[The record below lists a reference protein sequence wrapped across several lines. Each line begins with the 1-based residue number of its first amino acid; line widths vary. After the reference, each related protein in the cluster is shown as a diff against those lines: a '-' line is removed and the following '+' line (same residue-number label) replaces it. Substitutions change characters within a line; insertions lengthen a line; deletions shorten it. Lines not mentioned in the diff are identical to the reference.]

1 MRILRPQVESKVER
15 NAVDLFQVQRR
26 RLGWCVRHCG
36 VGVAIVWAVHDAL
49 QAHKVDAKSCAA
61 IGGRLLCM
69 LTGDCARFDR
79 ASVDMYRKRDNDTH
93 TANRR
98 GRGARYG
105 YMQEEQDRYFI
116 NVFDASPQTK
126 VKIEN
131 IGQLYPL
138 DPFLESSKGLSPHLY
153 ELSKSQI
160 AQIGSSKSIGINIE
174 FEHERTN
181 QIRIN
186 GPAEKW
192 KLV

>member
-1 MRILRPQVESKVER
+1 MGNIQILTTAAVSGSWWKNGLQSANVSGEPQGFRLIDITSDQIVSQYITILESQSQL
-15 NAVDLFQVQRR
+15 AD
-26 RLGWCVRHCG
+26 W
-36 VGVAIVWAVHDAL
+36 
-49 QAHKVDAKSCAA
+49 
-61 IGGRLLCM
+61 
-69 LTGDCARFDR
+69 
-79 ASVDMYRKRDNDTH
+79 
-93 TANRR
+93 
-98 GRGARYG
+98 